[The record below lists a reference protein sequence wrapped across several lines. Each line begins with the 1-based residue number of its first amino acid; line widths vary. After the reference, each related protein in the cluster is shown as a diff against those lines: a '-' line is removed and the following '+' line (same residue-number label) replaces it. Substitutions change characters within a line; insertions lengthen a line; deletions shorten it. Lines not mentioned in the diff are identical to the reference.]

1 MKNLFVS
8 LVLIAQ
14 SLFVSAPYISSPI
27 NCKQSKNIYEST
39 DIQYEESFY
48 QNNNLD
54 DYLNVPNDTY
64 ISQQWA
70 IE

>member
-48 QNNNLD
+48 
-54 DYLNVPNDTY
+54 
-64 ISQQWA
+64 
-70 IE
+70 